1 MVVTHGV
8 AWASVF
14 ASWMQK
20 LLDDEDTNAFL
31 KSMFSE
37 TCRVFK
43 DLAALSVPG
52 I

>member
-1 MVVTHGV
+1 MVAIHGA
-8 AWASVF
+8 AWASMF
-14 ASWMQK
+14 ATRMQN
-20 LLDDEDTNAFL
+20 LLNDEDTAAFS
-31 KSMFSE
+31 KFMFSE